1 MAGKALTT
9 FEIKK
14 AGDGYTMHIEDD
26 SGEKI
31 EFTATAEQLDVISE
45 SLIEILEADD
55 SAEAGE
61 DDGDED

>member
-26 SGEKI
+26 AGDRI
-31 EFTATAEQLDVISE
+31 EFTATVEQLDLISE

-55 SAEAGE
+55 STDAA
-61 DDGDED
+61 DEDED